1 MLKKRVISGDT
12 NVTKKEAEMIL
23 KYKDLITETQHMWY
37 IKAKVI
43 PVTTGAMKSISQYHS
58 DISEQHNGKARN
70 RGTTDSRSSGHC
82 THTATDSRRSGH
94 CTHTAEIT
102 DVKAQN
108 IHHGK
113 QQYMLHEL

>member
-1 MLKKRVISGDT
+1 MLKKNVISGDT

-43 PVTTGAMKSISQYHS
+43 PVTTGAMKSSLSITRIYLSN
-58 DISEQHNGKARN
+58 ITGKHEIEERQ
-70 RGTTDSRSSGHC
+70 TTDAVG
-82 THTATDSRRSGH
+82 TAH
-94 CTHTAEIT
+94 THTAEIT

-108 IHHGK
+108 IHLGK
-113 QQYMLHEL
+113 QQYMLHES